1 MNLLLISAV
10 LLLLA
15 AGVTVFYRFEMHR
28 RNRLIVQRM
37 GNTTGLARRELLKR
51 VEQGSLATRFK
62 GLDAEITQYLDILGW
77 RRAKQRSRFYLG
89 QFVFTVIS
97 LGVAVALVSS
107 KGEGSLLLAVF
118 VALAV
123 GFLLPKAWLRKKAE
137 TRQADLVL
145 EISTLIPLLRSLFE
159 VGLTV
164 EQGLRVLTREAKDI
178 LPETVLELEW
188 ILARVDAGLELGDEL
203 RASAELLDIEEVTD
217 TFGILEQLI
226 TQGGG
231 GMDSLLK
238 LKELIDERR
247 LTALEEVVS
256 KLSAKLSIVMLTFLF
271 PALLIVLAGP
281 GFVAIMKALGDMG

>member
-1 MNLLLISAV
+1 M
-10 LLLLA
+10 
-15 AGVTVFYRFEMHR
+15 
-28 RNRLIVQRM
+28 
-37 GNTTGLARRELLKR
+37 
-51 VEQGSLATRFK
+51 
-62 GLDAEITQYLDILGW
+62 
-77 RRAKQRSRFYLG
+77 
-89 QFVFTVIS
+89 IS

-226 TQGGG
+226 TQGWRNG
-231 GMDSLLK
+231 L
-238 LKELIDERR
+238 
-247 LTALEEVVS
+247 VV
-256 KLSAKLSIVMLTFLF
+256 KT
-271 PALLIVLAGP
+271 
-281 GFVAIMKALGDMG
+281 